1 MPNADYVRHQAQEVP
16 LPLDLMPDDDGLPPP
31 PPLGSV
37 PQIELVIRSD
47 PAAHSRVEV
56 PSGFSSGGF
65 TSDALPGDGGPVMV
79 GVQYRLLPYFAMAP
93 VSSPS
98 TQVSMPPVTWHW
110 QPKITVRI
118 HGSSA
123 SDQPRS
129 ATLTLFPLV
138 IAS

>member
-1 MPNADYVRHQAQEVP
+1 MPDDY
-16 LPLDLMPDDDGLPPP
+16 DDDGLPPP
-31 PPLGSV
+31 PPSGSV
-37 PQIELVIRSD
+37 PQFEFVIRSD

-56 PSGFSSGGF
+56 PSGFFSGGF
-65 TSDALPGDGGPVMV
+65 TTNALPGDGDTVIV
-79 GVQYRLLPYFAMAP
+79 GVQYRLLPHFAMSP

-110 QPKITVRI
+110 HPKITVRI

-123 SDQPRS
+123 RAQPRS

-138 IAS
+138 IASYLASHLHLVQ